1 MGDIGHFFNI
11 LLVYPITNALVA
23 IYLALLNLHVPGA
36 LGFAIILLTIFIRFV
51 IYPFTHAQLKTS
63 HKMQKLTP
71 HLNHVKEKHKGDAA
85 RIQQETMKL
94 YKEHGVNPV
103 AGCLPVLLQ
112 LPIIWGLYTVL
123 QHIVSLKPAAV
134 VKYVNSIVYSPAL
147 RLSQPW
153 DINFMS
159 ISLAKSPSELM
170 PTVGPVILLVP
181 ILTGVFQF
189 IQSKMMFTTPPKPV
203 LKKGQKPEPKKD
215 DFATAFQSQSLYI
228 FPAMIGFFSFT
239 LPFGLSLY
247 WNTFTIFGILQQ
259 YRLSGW
265 GGMAE
270 LVHKIKP
277 PKQEVLPAKVAK
289 SKKK

>member
-1 MGDIGHFFNI
+1 MGNI
-11 LLVYPITNALVA
+11 FDTLLVYPITNILVA
-23 IYLALLNLHVPGA
+23 IYLVLLHFHIPGA
-36 LGFAIILLTIFIRFV
+36 LGFAIILLTIVIRFV

-63 HKMQKLTP
+63 KKMQALTP
-71 HLNHVKEKHKGDAA
+71 HLHHVKEKHKGDAA

-94 YKEHGVNPV
+94 YKDHGVNPA
-103 AGCLPVLLQ
+103 AGCLPVLIQ
-112 LPIIWGLYTVL
+112 LPIIWALYTVL
-123 QHIVSLKPAAV
+123 QKIVGLKPDQV
-134 VKYVNSIVYSPAL
+134 VKEINSIVYSDAL
-147 RLSQPW
+147 RLSRPW
-153 DINFMS
+153 DINFLG

-170 PTVGPVILLVP
+170 GTVGPVVLLIP

-189 IQSKMMFTTPPKPV
+189 IQSKMMFTTPPKPI
-203 LKKGQKPEPKKD
+203 LKKGQKEEPKKD

-228 FPAMIGFFSFT
+228 FPAMIGFFSYT

-270 LVHKIKP
+270 LINKYYPQKETAIVV
-277 PKQEVLPAKVAK
+277 Q
-289 SKKK
+289 KKKK

>member
-1 MGDIGHFFNI
+1 MGDVGHFFNI

-23 IYLALLNLHVPGA
+23 IYLALYTLHVPGA
-36 LGFAIILLTIFIRFV
+36 FGFAIILLTIFIRFV

-63 HKMQKLTP
+63 KKMQTLTP

-94 YKEHGVNPV
+94 YKEHGVNPA
-103 AGCLPVLLQ
+103 AGCLPVLIQ

-123 QHIVSLKPAAV
+123 QHTVSLKSAVV
-134 VKYVNSIVYSPAL
+134 VKYINNIVYSDSL
-147 RLSQPW
+147 KLSQPW
-153 DINFMS
+153 DIHFLGV
-159 ISLAKSPSELM
+159 SLALSPQQLLG
-170 PTVGPVILLVP
+170 TTGPVILLVP

-270 LVHKIKP
+270 LVNKIKP